1 MADLDVNVNPNPKD
15 ATHLAKG
22 KTVQFQTNAVECRV
36 HFTNPA
42 VFNLGYVDLKG
53 GKPQTLTVQ
62 ADGSTSWSALGP
74 PSRKIGA
81 GAGNPNEIVVP

>member
-1 MADLDVNVNPNPKD
+1 MANLDVNLNPNKRET
-15 ATHLAKG
+15 THLAIG
-22 KTVQFQTNAVECRV
+22 ETVKFQSAAACRV

-42 VFNLGYVDLKG
+42 VFNQVYVDLAA

-62 ADGSTSWSALGP
+62 ADGSTAWTALTP
-74 PSRKIGA
+74 PSAKA

>member
-1 MADLDVNVNPNPKD
+1 MADLNVNVNPSSRD
-15 ATHLAKG
+15 TTHLAKG
-22 KTVQFQTNAVECRV
+22 KTVQFHTTVDCRV

-42 VFNLGYVDLKG
+42 VFNQVYVDLTA

-62 ADGSTSWSALGP
+62 ADGSTAWTALTP
-74 PSRKIGA
+74 PSAKA